1 MATLPRIVTYE
12 DWLAMPVTQDGREEV
27 VNGEIRIM
35 PPNKLPHPDVIDNL
49 TAAFHSQ
56 LDRRLAKCFASLF
69 GLVIRKEPLTCRSPD
84 IAVFL
89 RSTMIEQDG
98 YVHSAPQLVIEVLS
112 PSETRKEIAAKLRDY
127 ESIGVEE
134 VWLVSPGPPPLRF
147 FTSKMASSAFR
158 RFWPRAS
165 YGQNIFHP
173 SKSISPRSGPSKFRR
188 DSSSLTNGQRD

>member
-1 MATLPRIVTYE
+1 MGTLPKIVTYE
-12 DWLAMPVTQDGREEV
+12 EWLEMPVTQDGREEV
-27 VNGEIRIM
+27 VNGEIHIM
-35 PPNKLPHPDVIDNL
+35 PPNKLHPVVIDNL

-56 LDRRLAKCFASLF
+56 LDRTRAKCFASVF

-89 RSTMIEQDG
+89 RATMIEQDG

-134 VWLVSPGPPPLRF
+134 VWLVSPEAATVEVLYLENGKFR
-147 FTSKMASSAFR
+147 SSALLAQGILRPKHFPSVQIDIAAI
-158 RFWPRAS
+158 WPE
-165 YGQNIFHP
+165 
-173 SKSISPRSGPSKFRR
+173 
-188 DSSSLTNGQRD
+188 